1 MKESDNDMV
10 LETKLETRI
19 LISSALILAIFLF
32 ATKLAPVMGGIFEQY
47 AFPLS
52 VFGLLFVLGVT
63 NYFIRSVGDSL
74 NSLAHFTTELA
85 QGNFDTE
92 LKAEGKDSIIQK
104 MFTMSDI
111 KALEHSTSQLQT
123 NLKQMVDQLKGKEQE
138 IRNLL
143 NGVATPVY
151 AVDTDF
157 TITMTN
163 RATAD
168 AVGMKVDDIIG
179 RKCYHLFKTPHCNT
193 EECRTAQAMKYK
205 QPRKGETVA
214 RTGEEEIPIIY
225 KATPLFDENDN
236 VVGAVE
242 YTVNLSEQKEKEK
255 ELKKKERELFEIFR
269 KFPRPGYVYFIDTDG
284 NIKYASDV
292 FTEDVLGKKAE
303 EIIGKNL
310 FDMLGVKTV
319 AEKVIDSGKPVVG
332 KEGMA
337 KLKNGKKM
345 PLVTSGI
352 PIKIDGQVIGALGF
366 LVDITKQKELQKYM
380 ESEVDRLLPVVEA
393 AAQGDLTQEIEPKY
407 DDALGKLVT
416 AFNNMRKNLREIVEN
431 INEVSNNV
439 TSTTEQISASIQEI
453 NNTSR
458 SVSEAAQKISAGAE
472 QQTSEIEKA
481 NKSAEDISGIAEET
495 TSSAENVLKIAN
507 EANEAAEE
515 GYNTSTRAIRDMEEL
530 ASSNEEV
537 SQEVE
542 ELEQKAEEIGKI
554 VDIITK
560 IAEQTSLL
568 ALNANIEA
576 ARVGEQGR
584 GFAVVAGEVGKLAN
598 ETQESAKNIGDL
610 INEMQETTQKL
621 VNSVKDSS
629 GKTDEAV
636 RAVSEVMDKIENIKK
651 SIEDTT
657 SGMGEIKKAMDDQAN
672 SVQNMAATSDKVYQ
686 VALSNSK
693 EIENTAA
700 AAQQQSSSI
709 DEITKSSEG
718 LAKMADKLVQMVHQF
733 KLKKQE

>member
-1 MKESDNDMV
+1 MKENDMV

-19 LISSALILAIFLF
+19 IISAVLILAIFLF
-32 ATKLAPVMGGIFEQY
+32 ATKVAPMMGGVFEQY

-52 VFGLLFVLGVT
+52 MVLLLFVLGVT
-63 NYFIRSVGDSL
+63 IYFIRNVGDSL
-74 NSLAHFTTELA
+74 SSLARFTTELSE
-85 QGNFDTE
+85 GNFDSQLET
-92 LKAEGKDSIIQK
+92 GNNNSIGQK
-104 MFTMSDI
+104 LFTMSDI
-111 KALEHSTSQLQT
+111 KTLENSTIKLQK
-123 NLKQMVDQLKGKEQE
+123 NLNQMVDKLRGKETE

-151 AVDTDF
+151 AVDKDF
-157 TITMTN
+157 NITMTN
-163 RATAD
+163 KATAD
-168 AVGMKVDDIIG
+168 AVGMEVDDIIG

-193 EECRTAQAMKYK
+193 EECRTAQAMKFK
-205 QPRKGETVA
+205 EPRKGETVA
-214 RTGEEEIPIIY
+214 NSAGGTIPIMY
-225 KATPLFDENDN
+225 KATPLFDENEEI
-236 VVGAVE
+236 VGAVE
-242 YTVNLSEQKEKEK
+242 YTVSLSEQKNREKEFEEKEK
-255 ELKKKERELFEIFR
+255 ELFEIFR

-284 NIKYASDV
+284 NVKYASDV
-292 FTEDVLGKKAE
+292 FAQDILGKNAE
-303 EIIGKNL
+303 EITGKNL
-310 FDMLGVKTV
+310 YDMLGVKTI
-319 AEKVIDSGKPVVG
+319 AEKVIESGKPVVG

-337 KLKNGKKM
+337 KLKSGKKM
-345 PLVTSGI
+345 PLITSGI
-352 PIKIDGQVIGALGF
+352 PVKIDGQVIGAVGF
-366 LVDITKQKELQKYM
+366 LVDITNQKELQKYM
-380 ESEVDRLLPVVEA
+380 EDEVDRLLPVVEA

-416 AFNNMRKNLREIVEN
+416 AFNNMRENLREIVEN
-431 INEVSNNV
+431 INEVSNSV

-458 SVSEAAQKISAGAE
+458 SVSEAAQKISAGSE
-472 QQTSEIEKA
+472 EQTSEIEKT
-481 NKSAEDISGIAEET
+481 NKAAEDISGIAEET

-515 GYNTSTRAIRDMEEL
+515 GYNTSTKAIKGMEEL

-537 SQEVE
+537 SREVG
-542 ELEQKAEEIGKI
+542 ELEKKAEEIGKI

-610 INEMQETTQKL
+610 INEIQETTQKL
-621 VNSVKDSS
+621 VDSVKDSS

-651 SIEDTT
+651 SIEDTA

-686 VALSNSK
+686 LALSSSK

-700 AAQQQSSSI
+700 AAQQQTSSI

-718 LAKMADKLVQMVHQF
+718 LAKMADKLVHMVRQF
-733 KLKKQE
+733 KLEKQE

>member
-1 MKESDNDMV
+1 MKEDDMV

-19 LISSALILAIFLF
+19 LISSVLILAIFLF
-32 ATKLAPVMGGIFEQY
+32 ATKIAPVMGGVFEQY

-52 VFGLLFVLGVT
+52 VVGLLFVLGVT
-63 NYFIRSVGDSL
+63 NYFIRNVGGSL
-74 NSLAHFTTELA
+74 SSLAQFTTELA
-85 QGNFDTE
+85 EGNFDSQ
-92 LKAEGKDSIIQK
+92 LKIGDKDSIGQK
-104 MFTMSDI
+104 LFTMSDI
-111 KALEHSTSQLQT
+111 KALEHSTNQLQA
-123 NLKQMVDQLKGKEQE
+123 NLNQMVSQLKGKEQE
-138 IRNLL
+138 IRDLL

-151 AVDTDF
+151 AVDQDF
-157 TITMTN
+157 NITMAN
-163 RATAD
+163 KATSD
-168 AVGMKVDDIIG
+168 AVGMHVDDIIG
-179 RKCYHLFKTPHCNT
+179 KKCYNLFKTPHCNT
-193 EECRTAQAMKYK
+193 EDCRTAQAMKYK
-205 QPRKGETVA
+205 ESRKGETVA
-214 RTGEEEIPIIY
+214 KTSEGETPIMY
-225 KATPLFDENDN
+225 KATPLFDENEN

-242 YTVNLSEQKEKEK
+242 YTVNLTEQRQKEE
-255 ELKKKERELFEIFR
+255 EFREKERELFEIFR
-269 KFPRPGYVYFIDTDG
+269 KFPRPGYVYFIDTSG

-292 FTEDVLGKKAE
+292 FAQDILGKNAE
-303 EIIGKNL
+303 DIIGKNL
-310 FDMLGVKTV
+310 FDMLGVKTI

-337 KLKNGKKM
+337 KLKSGKKM
-345 PLVTSGI
+345 PLITSGI
-352 PIKIDGQVIGALGF
+352 PIKVDDQIIGALGV
-366 LVDITKQKELQKYM
+366 LVDITDQKELQKYM
-380 ESEVDRLLPVVEA
+380 ENEVDRLLPVVEA
-393 AAQGDLTQEIEPKY
+393 AAQGDLTQEIEPRY

-416 AFNNMRKNLREIVEN
+416 AFNNMRENLKEIVES

-453 NNTSR
+453 NNTSK
-458 SVSEAAQKISAGAE
+458 SVSEASQKISAGAE
-472 QQTSEIEKA
+472 EQTSEIEKA
-481 NKSAEDISGIAEET
+481 SKTAENISGIAEET

-507 EANEAAEE
+507 EANEEAEE
-515 GYNTSTRAIRDMEEL
+515 GYNTSTKAIKDMEEL

-598 ETQESAKNIGDL
+598 ETQESAKNIGEL
-610 INEMQETTQKL
+610 INEIQETTQKL

-636 RAVSEVMDKIENIKK
+636 RAVSEVMDKIEKIKK
-651 SIEDTT
+651 SIEDTA
-657 SGMGEIKKAMDDQAN
+657 SGMGEIKKAMDDQAD

-686 VALSNSK
+686 VTLSNSK

-700 AAQQQSSSI
+700 AAQQQTSSI

-718 LAKMADKLVQMVHQF
+718 LAKMADNLVQMVQQF
-733 KLKKQE
+733 KLRKQE

>member
-1 MKESDNDMV
+1 MKENDMV

-19 LISSALILAIFLF
+19 LISSVLILAIFLF
-32 ATKLAPVMGGIFEQY
+32 ATKLAPVMGGVFEQY
-47 AFPLS
+47 AFLLS
-52 VFGLLFVLGVT
+52 IAGMLFVLGVT
-63 NYFIRSVGDSL
+63 NYFIRNVGASL
-74 NSLAHFTTELA
+74 SSLAQFTTKLA
-85 QGNFDTE
+85 EGNFDTQ
-92 LKAEGKDSIIQK
+92 LDTEGKDSIGQK

-111 KALEHSTSQLQT
+111 KALENSTSQLRT
-123 NLKQMVDQLKGKEQE
+123 NLKQMVGQLRGKEQE

-143 NGVATPVY
+143 DGVATPVY
-151 AVDTDF
+151 ALDRDF
-157 TITMTN
+157 NITMTN

-168 AVGMKVDDIIG
+168 TVGMKVDDIVG

-205 QPRKGETVA
+205 EPRKGETVA
-214 RTGEEEIPIIY
+214 NAGGEEVPIMY
-225 KATPLFDENDN
+225 KATPLFDENEN

-242 YTVNLSEQKEKEK
+242 YTVNLSEQKQKEK
-255 ELKKKERELFEIFR
+255 ELKEKERELFEIFR
-269 KFPRPGYVYFIDTDG
+269 KFPRPGYVYFIDTSG

-292 FTEDVLGKKAE
+292 FAQDILGKNAE

-310 FDMLGVKTV
+310 FDMLGVKTI

-337 KLKNGKKM
+337 KLKSGEKM
-345 PLVTSGI
+345 PLITSGI
-352 PIKIDGQVIGALGF
+352 PIKVDDQIIGALGV
-366 LVDITKQKELQKYM
+366 LVDITDQKDLQKYM
-380 ESEVDRLLPVVEA
+380 ENEVDRLLPVVEA
-393 AAQGDLTQEIEPKY
+393 AAQGDLTQEIEPKH

-416 AFNNMRKNLREIVEN
+416 AFNNMRENLKEIVES

-453 NNTSR
+453 NNTSK

-472 QQTSEIEKA
+472 EQTSEIEKA
-481 NKSAEDISGIAEET
+481 SKTAEDISGIAEET

-507 EANEAAEE
+507 EANEEAEE
-515 GYNTSTRAIRDMEEL
+515 GYNTSTKAIKDMEEL

-576 ARVGEQGR
+576 ARVGEQGK

-598 ETQESAKNIGDL
+598 ETQESAKNIGEL
-610 INEMQETTQKL
+610 INEIQETTQKL

-636 RAVSEVMDKIENIKK
+636 RAVSEVMDKIEKIKK
-651 SIEDTT
+651 SIEDTA
-657 SGMGEIKKAMDDQAN
+657 SGMGEIKKAMDDQAD

-686 VALSNSK
+686 VTLSNSK

-700 AAQQQSSSI
+700 AAQQQTSSI

-718 LAKMADKLVQMVHQF
+718 LAKMADNLVQMVQQF
-733 KLKKQE
+733 KLRKQE